1 MSKKRNRKCR
11 KDHLEALRQELQS
24 DEFFARKEVIFKT
37 DVEEKMSEVLLAFI
51 EPYREF
57 ATNRE
62 AYERLIVTAIVAWNA
77 AVVPKKEREKLL
89 DETSKSIMGSAGDK
103 AAQDFKSVVN
113 ELMEWKKRHFPA
125 NKRYIVSYQLSE
137 TKHKY
142 HLAVA
147 STLER

>member
-1 MSKKRNRKCR
+1 MSKKRNRKRR
-11 KDHLEALRQELQS
+11 KDHLEALKQELQL

-62 AYERLIVTAIVAWNA
+62 AYERPIVTAIVAWNA

-89 DETSKSIMGSAGDK
+89 DKASKSI
-103 AAQDFKSVVN
+103 
-113 ELMEWKKRHFPA
+113 
-125 NKRYIVSYQLSE
+125 
-137 TKHKY
+137 
-142 HLAVA
+142 
-147 STLER
+147 